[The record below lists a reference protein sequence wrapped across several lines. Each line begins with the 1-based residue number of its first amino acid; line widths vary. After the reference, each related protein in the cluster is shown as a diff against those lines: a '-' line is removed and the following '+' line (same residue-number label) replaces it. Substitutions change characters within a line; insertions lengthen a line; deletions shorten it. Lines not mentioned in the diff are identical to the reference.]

1 MLSGKQIIEYGIVE
15 SAAPEAVQPASV
27 DLTLCSDEFLWPE
40 RDTLLLPLE
49 TPTYTIHSG
58 CPRLE
63 PGDFVLASTVED
75 VHIPPEFVGRVE
87 GKSTLA
93 RMGLIVHTTAGFID
107 PGFQGKITLELKNVG
122 PCALVLK
129 PGMYICQL
137 SVQRMERVDSVYN
150 GKYQGATGVEG
161 AKIS

>member
-1 MLSGKQIIEYGIVE
+1 MLSGRQIVEYGIV
-15 SAAPEAVQPASV
+15 SPAAEAAIQPASV
-27 DLTLCSDEFLWPE
+27 DLTLANDWFHLLRPGTVFLPE
-40 RDTLLLPLE
+40 GRPSYDIEASL
-49 TPTYTIHSG
+49 S
-58 CPRLE
+58 LE
-63 PGDFVLASTVED
+63 PGKFALACTDEVVLVPS
-75 VHIPPEFVGRVE
+75 EFVARVE

-107 PGFQGKITLELKNVG
+107 PGFRGKVTLELKNVG
-122 PCALVLK
+122 PCTLVLT

-137 SVQRMERVDSVYN
+137 SVQRMERVDGVYN

>member
-1 MLSGKQIIEYGIVE
+1 MLSGKQIVEYGIVE
-15 SAAPEAVQPASV
+15 PAAPEAVQPASV
-27 DLTLCSDEFLWPE
+27 DLTLGDDWFHRLRAGTVFLPEERPRYYSDASLI
-40 RDTLLLPLE
+40 L
-49 TPTYTIHSG
+49 Y
-58 CPRLE
+58 
-63 PGDFVLASTVED
+63 PGDFALAATAEF
-75 VHIPPEFVGRVE
+75 VHIADEFVGRVE

-107 PGFQGKITLELKNVG
+107 PGFRGKITLELKNVG
-122 PCALVLK
+122 PCVLGLK

>member
-1 MLSGKQIIEYGIVE
+1 MLSGNQIVEYGIVE
-15 SAAPEAVQPASV
+15 PAAPGAVQPASV
-27 DLTLCSDEFLWPE
+27 DLTLCGEEFLWPE
-40 RDTLLLPLE
+40 RDTLFLPLE

-58 CPRLE
+58 SPRLE
-63 PGDFVLASTVED
+63 SGDFVLASTVED
-75 VHIPPEFVGRVE
+75 VYIPPEFVGRVE

-107 PGFQGKITLELKNVG
+107 PGFRGRITLELKNVG

-137 SVQRMERVDSVYN
+137 SVQRMERIDSVYN